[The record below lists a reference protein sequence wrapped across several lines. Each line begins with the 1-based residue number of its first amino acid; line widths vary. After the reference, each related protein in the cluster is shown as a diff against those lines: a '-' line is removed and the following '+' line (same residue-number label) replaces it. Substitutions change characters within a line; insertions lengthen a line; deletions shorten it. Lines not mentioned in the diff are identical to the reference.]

1 MKDGG
6 FVLSESLSIC
16 RYLQNVYPSD
26 NIAIP
31 KTKED
36 LAREDEWC
44 NYIYGE
50 MDETTLYVMRRH
62 YDLTDIYGESPVV
75 VEACRDYL
83 ERHLEV
89 VDKHLEQNKTVL
101 EIGFGL
107 ADIMLVS
114 CLDWAIFYNFDL
126 KEATKDYHK
135 NMIERPNY
143 IKAKKINYA

>member
-1 MKDGG
+1 
-6 FVLSESLSIC
+6 
-16 RYLQNVYPSD
+16 
-26 NIAIP
+26 
-31 KTKED
+31 
-36 LAREDEWC
+36 
-44 NYIYGE
+44 

-83 ERHLEV
+83 DRHLEV